1 MRISVLCCIALIGT
15 VGCGG
20 SESTGPS
27 ASNAVNVRDNSFSPG
42 AIAVS
47 PQTTVTWTW
56 RGSQSHNVVFEDGQ
70 GSSGNQVTGTHTR
83 TFGTA
88 GSFRYR
94 CTNHSDSF
102 TSGMIG
108 TVTVQ

>member
-1 MRISVLCCIALIGT
+1 MGAA
-15 VGCGG
+15 GCGG
-20 SESTGPS
+20 SESTGP
-27 ASNAVNVRDNSFSPG
+27 AATNAVNVRDNSFSPA
-42 AIAVS
+42 AITVS

-56 RGSQSHNVVFEDGQ
+56 RGNDLHNVVFEDGQ
-70 GSSGNQVTGTHTR
+70 VPSGNQVSGTHTR

-88 GSFRYR
+88 GTFRYR